1 MWWTADVAGARQVL
15 VVDDEPDIREMLTMW
30 LRDDPRCSSVLQA
43 GDLDSAVEIAER
55 DAPDALLLDFYL
67 GNRVSAEGLPRIRAA
82 CPAALI
88 IIYTASPEAARAAGV
103 LEDGADLLVE
113 KGRTHVDEVVELLL
127 TAGARGSQSPPRRA
141 AGEEAS

>member
-1 MWWTADVAGARQVL
+1 MAGARQVL

-30 LRDDPRCSSVLQA
+30 LRDDSRCSSVLQA
-43 GDLDSAVEIAER
+43 GDLDSAIEIAER
-55 DAPDALLLDFYL
+55 DAPDAMLLDFYL
-67 GNRVSAEGLPRIRAA
+67 GNRVSAEGLPRMRAA
-82 CPAALI
+82 CPAAVI

-127 TAGARGSQSPPRRA
+127 TARAHGSEPAPRPKTE
-141 AGEEAS
+141 EEAS